1 MMKIIF
7 GICLVCNND
16 VMCIQKNSLSF
27 FRCSGR
33 PLTSLLQGKKQN
45 TFKNFFQKQYKITTS
60 TLIFYTMLMGT
71 FHVLLLIIKVTV
83 KLSVLKHAFSGDGL
97 KVPSC

>member
-16 VMCIQKNSLSF
+16 VMCIQKTSLSF

-33 PLTSLLQGKKQN
+33 PLTNLWQGTKQN
-45 TFKNFFQKQYKITTS
+45 TFKNFFKNNT
-60 TLIFYTMLMGT
+60 
-71 FHVLLLIIKVTV
+71 
-83 KLSVLKHAFSGDGL
+83 KLQHQL
-97 KVPSC
+97 